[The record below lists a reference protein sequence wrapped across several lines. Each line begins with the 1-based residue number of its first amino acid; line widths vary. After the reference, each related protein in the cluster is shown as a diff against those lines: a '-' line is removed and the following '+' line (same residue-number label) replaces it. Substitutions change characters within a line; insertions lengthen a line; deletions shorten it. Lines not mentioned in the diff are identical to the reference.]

1 MAKKKIDSD
10 EGFMRE
16 LAKETG
22 GEVLDDVETVKY
34 FVDTGSLSINYIC
47 SGKFLGGGIPGG
59 RITELYGPS
68 SSSKSLLG
76 SNLLFG
82 IQRMGGISILI
93 DTENAANKEFIV
105 RASHADPKKIN
116 RYKTVSLEKC
126 FAKIHSI
133 IKFVR
138 EKKPNIPVLIVY
150 DSLSVSPTERE
161 LREVDLPEKFNK
173 AEFKRIV
180 GGKEQPGERAKVC
193 SKELRKLNGLMEKV
207 NTNCTVVFM
216 NQTRSQIG
224 VMYGNPET
232 KGGGGNALTFYA
244 SLILRTQT
252 LKKIEQKITAK
263 KKRILGVNVRIQNKK
278 NRSYRPFVETD
289 GIKLMFEHG
298 INPLSGLLSLM
309 LDCKRIT
316 IGGKGT
322 FTVNPEYSG
331 GEVVKFKANLEE
343 NNVPLDIFLK
353 CPALLDASSAQEI
366 TDYLEPFQS
375 ALSFENDESI
385 IETSVGDD
393 EEDSISDEID
403 EMLENIEDDEDEDD
417 ESEEDDE

>member
-1 MAKKKIDSD
+1 MAKKKIDND
-10 EGFMRE
+10 EAFMRE

-22 GEVLDDVETVKY
+22 GEVLDDQETVKY
-34 FVDTGSLSINYIC
+34 FIDTGSLSINYIC
-47 SGKFLGGGIPGG
+47 SGKFIGGGIPGA

-68 SSSKSLLG
+68 ASSKSLLG

-116 RYKTVSLEKC
+116 RYKTVSLEAC
-126 FAKIHSI
+126 FAKIFSI
-133 IKFVR
+133 IQFVR
-138 EKKPNIPVLIVY
+138 TKKPNIPVLIVY

-161 LREVDLPEKFNK
+161 LREVELPEGWNK
-173 AEFKRIV
+173 AQFKAIV

-224 VMYGNPET
+224 VMYGNPEV
-232 KGGGGNALTFYA
+232 KGGGGQSLTFYA

-289 GIKLMFEHG
+289 GIKLLFEHG

-309 LDCKRIT
+309 LDCKRVKIS
-316 IGGKGT
+316 GKGS
-322 FTVNPEYSG
+322 FTVDPAYSN
-331 GEVVKFKANLEE
+331 GEEVKFRANLDE
-343 NNVPLDIFLK
+343 NNMPLDVFLK
-353 CPALLDASSAQEI
+353 CPALLDATSSQEI
-366 TDYLEPFQS
+366 IDYLEPFQA
-375 ALSFENDESI
+375 ALKLENDDSI
-385 IETSVGDD
+385 TETSVGDD
-393 EEDSISDEID
+393 EEDSVADEID
-403 EMLENIEDDEDEDD
+403 EMLESMEEDEA
-417 ESEEDDE
+417 EEEVVE

>member
-1 MAKKKIDSD
+1 MAKKKISSD
-10 EGFMRE
+10 ESFMKE
-16 LAKETG
+16 LACATG

-34 FVDTGSLSINYIC
+34 FIDTGSLAINYIS
-47 SGKFLGGGIPGG
+47 SGKFIGGGIPGA

-68 SSSKSLLG
+68 ASSKSLLG

-116 RYKTVSLEKC
+116 RYKTVSLEAC

-133 IKFVR
+133 INFVR
-138 EKKPNIPVLIVY
+138 DKRPDTPVLIVY
-150 DSLSVSPTERE
+150 DSLSVSPTARE
-161 LREVDLPEKFNK
+161 LKEVDLPEKYSK
-173 AEFKRIV
+173 AQFKTIV

-224 VMYGNPET
+224 VMYGSPET

-252 LKKIEQKITAK
+252 QKKIEQKMTAK
-263 KKRILGVNVRIQNKK
+263 KKRILGVNVKIQNKK

-289 GIKLMFEHG
+289 GIKLLFEHG
-298 INPLSGLLSLM
+298 INPLSGLLSLLM
-309 LDCKRIT
+309 DCKRIS
-316 IGGKGT
+316 IAGKGS
-322 FTVNPEYSG
+322 FLVNPEYSN
-331 GEVVKFKANLEE
+331 GEEVRFKANLDE
-343 NNVPLDIFLK
+343 NNVPVDVFMK
-353 CPALLDASSAQEI
+353 CPALLDAKTAEEI
-366 TDYLEPFQS
+366 TEYLEPFQV
-375 ALSFENDESI
+375 ALNFANDETI
-385 IETSVGDD
+385 IETSVGED
-393 EEDSISDEID
+393 EEDSIADEID
-403 EMLENIEDDEDEDD
+403 ELLEMEA
-417 ESEEDDE
+417 EEETEEEELVE